1 MRYWQNSL
9 SNNTDGCCKIS
20 MGYVVEEQLHSCVSN
35 GRYFT
40 VDLGDAIDGER
51 MN

>member
-1 MRYWQNSL
+1 
-9 SNNTDGCCKIS
+9 
-20 MGYVVEEQLHSCVSN
+20 MGYVVEEQLHSCAST

-40 VDLGDAIDGER
+40 VDLGDAIDGES

>member
-1 MRYWQNSL
+1 
-9 SNNTDGCCKIS
+9 

-40 VDLGDAIDGER
+40 VDLGDAIDGES